1 MPVRNQRGRSP
12 KDVRIGSEWS
22 HERAPAGQP
31 VQAGPP
37 AGSARRPGPVRGA
50 QEKPEER
57 GGPPQVRAEASERVP
72 ASRELPQ
79 QGASGWVWTGKHLV
93 PVNTETGAHLGGLTR
108 LCPFLSFIWS
118 TLSSLLLSLGHSERL
133 LLVQPAL
140 RPGASELLLWRGPA
154 PLQPPSWG
162 RPAQLPVQPLLPGQG
177 EQPAAPGP
185 PSAQVSPAS
194 FHHFLFTRVGAC
206 LSSRVSFRSQ

>member
-12 KDVRIGSEWS
+12 KDVRTGSESS
-22 HERAPAGQP
+22 HKRAPAEQS
-31 VQAGPP
+31 VQAGPT

-50 QEKPEER
+50 QERPEER
-57 GGPPQVRAEASERVP
+57 GGLPQVRAKTSERIP

-79 QGASGWVWTGKHLV
+79 QGASGWVWTRTGKHLLPKV
-93 PVNTETGAHLGGLTR
+93 ETAAYLGGLTR

-140 RPGASELLLWRGPA
+140 PPGASELLLWRGPA
-154 PLQPPSWG
+154 PLQPPSRG

-177 EQPAAPGP
+177 EQPTAPGP

-206 LSSRVSFRSQ
+206 LSWGVSFRS